1 MKGNT
6 DIQVFPVFVLLHQ
19 HLFHIG
25 QMNQVQNAGPVDLV
39 RLLQNLCRILQRLFH
54 LLQIFHFLVHES
66 DLHFQ
71 RLQNIRT
78 RIVNRHISDL
88 IQGKSEIFQR

>member
-1 MKGNT
+1 VQRNT

-54 LLQIFHFLVHES
+54 LLQIFHLLVHKS

-71 RLQNIRT
+71 
-78 RIVNRHISDL
+78 
-88 IQGKSEIFQR
+88 